1 MSFECTKKVRRRW
14 CAMFAPESQKK
25 QQQHNKKT
33 TETNKTL
40 LKCTKNIE
48 DDLALL
54 KNRNAP
60 SFFCTFHHKN
70 RLHIFVVP
78 CCCCWSSNSNNFRK
92 GGVSIKILIKS
103 HKKGKTFFALLMKS
117 EGKILPQ

>member
-1 MSFECTKKVRRRW
+1 ML
-14 CAMFAPESQKK
+14 APENQK
-25 QQQHNKKT
+25 QQHNNNSRSQQNT
-33 TETNKTL
+33 VEMPQ
-40 LKCTKNIE
+40 NIE

-78 CCCCWSSNSNNFRK
+78 GCCWSSNSNNFRK

-103 HKKGKTFFALLMKS
+103 HKKGKTFFALLMKRREKS
-117 EGKILPQ
+117 CFNNDVTFPSPVAELII